1 MSKVLGASLRNV
13 TVVPVAVLCAALA
26 ACGTVTSPPA
36 AHTGPSK
43 AASSPGSGTTPQRRA
58 TADAAAI
65 LAAFVPPSGSVQLTS
80 APVTGGAGLLDPVSR
95 EDTPNQVNTHAWWHV
110 PRQSPSAVLAWENAH
125 LPHQFGQLGSGT
137 SGPAAFRSWNLP
149 EVPGVLNERQLTVA
163 AVSDGKGNADIRVD
177 AHVDWLSARPGWAHV
192 PGTAR
197 AVIVTPVPGGN
208 DRKKP
213 PAPLTVTDPARV
225 RELVSLV
232 NALPMSPSGVFACP
246 MDDGRGVRLTFLAAM
261 GGPVLAT
268 AFAASNGCGGVLLVI
283 GAGPLSTDGPGPRQ
297 VGLGFG
303 PDPAEKALAVSGMSW
318 KLFGY
323 LPG

>member
-1 MSKVLGASLRNV
+1 MSKVPGAWLRNV
-13 TVVPVAVLCAALA
+13 PVIPVAVLCGALA

-58 TADAAAI
+58 SADAAAI
-65 LAAFVPPSGSVQLTS
+65 LAAFVPPSGSVRLTS

-95 EDTPNQVNTHAWWHV
+95 EDTPKQVNTHAWWHV
-110 PRQSPSAVLAWENAH
+110 PGQSPSAVLAWENAR

-177 AHVDWLSARPGWAHV
+177 AHVDWLAARPGWARV

-197 AVIVTPVPGGN
+197 AVMVTPVPGGN

-225 RELVSLV
+225 RQLVSLV
-232 NALPMSPSGVFACP
+232 NALPMFPSGTFACP
-246 MDDGRGVRLTFLAAM
+246 FDDGRGVRLAFLATV
-261 GGPVLAT
+261 GGQVLAT

-283 GAGPLSTDGPGPRQ
+283 GAGQLSRDRPGPRQ

-303 PDPAEKALAVSGMSW
+303 PESAEKALAISAMNW
-318 KLFGY
+318 KLSGY

>member
-1 MSKVLGASLRNV
+1 MGRITRQVIAGG
-13 TVVPVAVLCAALA
+13 VPAACLTLAMALA
-26 ACGTVTSPPA
+26 MSACGTTYDPVRRA
-36 AHTGPSK
+36 PS
-43 AASSPGSGTTPQRRA
+43 SLSSGTTLRQRA

-65 LAAFVPPSGSVQLTS
+65 LAAFAPPPGSVRLAS
-80 APVTGGAGLLDPVSR
+80 APVTGGAGLLDPVFG
-95 EDTPNQVNTHAWWHV
+95 EDTPDQVGAHAWWHV
-110 PRQSPSAVLAWENAH
+110 PGQSPSGVLAWEDAR
-125 LPHQFGQLGSGT
+125 LPRRFGRSGSGT
-137 SGPAAFRSWNLP
+137 SGPAMFRTWNLP

-177 AHVDWLSARPGWAHV
+177 AHVDWLPARPGWARV

-197 AVIVTPVPGGN
+197 AVMVTPVPGGN

-225 RELVSLV
+225 RQLVSLV
-232 NALPMSPSGVFACP
+232 NALPMFPSGTFACP
-246 MDDGRGVRLTFLAAM
+246 FDDGRGVRLAFLATV
-261 GGPVLAT
+261 GGQVLAT

-283 GAGPLSTDGPGPRQ
+283 GAGQLSRDRPGPRQ

-303 PDPAEKALAVSGMSW
+303 PESAEKALAISAMNW
-318 KLFGY
+318 KLSGY

>member
-1 MSKVLGASLRNV
+1 M
-13 TVVPVAVLCAALA
+13 VPVALLCCALA

-36 AHTGPSK
+36 HTSPSK
-43 AASSPGSGTTPQRRA
+43 AASSPKSGTTPRQRA

-65 LAAFVPPSGSVQLTS
+65 LAAFVPPPGATRLAS
-80 APVTGGAGLLDPVSR
+80 APVSGGAELLDPVFQ
-95 EDTPNQVNTHAWWHV
+95 EDTPNQVGTHAWWHV
-110 PRQSPSAVLAWENAH
+110 PGQSPSGVLSWENAR
-125 LPHQFGQLGSGT
+125 LPRQFGQSGSGT
-137 SGPAAFRSWNLP
+137 SGPAAFRMWNLP

-177 AHVDWLSARPGWAHV
+177 AHVDWLSARPGWAFV
-192 PGTAR
+192 PATAR
-197 AVIVTPVPGGN
+197 AVVVTPVPGGN

-232 NALPMSPSGVFACP
+232 NALPMSPAGVSACP
-246 MDDGRGVRLTFLAAM
+246 FDDGRGARLTFLATV
-261 GGPVLAT
+261 GGPVLAS
-268 AFAASNGCGGVLLVI
+268 AFAKSNGCGGVLLVI
-283 GAGPLSTDGPGPRQ
+283 GAGQLSTGRPGPHET
-297 VGLGFG
+297 GLGFG
-303 PDPAEKALAVSGMSW
+303 PEAAEKALAISGMNW